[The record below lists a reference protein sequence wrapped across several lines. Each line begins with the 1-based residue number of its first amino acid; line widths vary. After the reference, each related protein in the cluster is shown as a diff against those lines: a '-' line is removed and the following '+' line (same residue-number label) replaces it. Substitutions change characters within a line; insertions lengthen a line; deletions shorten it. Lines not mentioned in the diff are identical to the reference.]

1 MPGCPEVG
9 VVEFFTQLAV
19 PARSTAQA
27 QHVTSRGL
35 DFGAVP
41 NMRVSRRRER
51 VYLALCVLTTVG
63 ILMAEN
69 LLPKTKNN
77 ISGENVGCT

>member
-1 MPGCPEVG
+1 MPGHPEVG

-19 PARSTAQA
+19 PARSTAQ
-27 QHVTSRGL
+27 HVTSRGL
-35 DFGAVP
+35 YFGAVP

-69 LLPKTKNN
+69 LLLKTKKNN